1 MPVPVAIL
9 PVVQV
14 KQLIYNFLQFFLFQ
28 DTLLAVH
35 CRTEVTEQN
44 LFWLLCTKK
53 KGSCCNQMQTLTLPK
68 YCDIFLSV
76 FFFFFKITDKHSR
89 TACLD
94 HRNHCLLKQMCWK
107 PETGQV

>member
-35 CRTEVTEQN
+35 CRIEVTEQN

-53 KGSCCNQMQTLTLPK
+53 KAVVVIKC
-68 YCDIFLSV
+68 
-76 FFFFFKITDKHSR
+76 KH
-89 TACLD
+89 
-94 HRNHCLLKQMCWK
+94 
-107 PETGQV
+107 

>member
-53 KGSCCNQMQTLTLPK
+53 GSCCNQMQTLTVAK
-68 YCDIFLSV
+68 YCDIFLSGSQKSLFTQTNV
-76 FFFFFKITDKHSR
+76 
-89 TACLD
+89 
-94 HRNHCLLKQMCWK
+94 LKA
-107 PETGQV
+107 